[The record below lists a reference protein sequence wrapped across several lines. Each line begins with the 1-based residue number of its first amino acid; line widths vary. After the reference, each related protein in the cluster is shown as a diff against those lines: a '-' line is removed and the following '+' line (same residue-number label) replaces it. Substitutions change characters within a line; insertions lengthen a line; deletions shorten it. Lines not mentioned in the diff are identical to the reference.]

1 MKRNPIKPTPKPIEL
16 RVPLTLEQ
24 MSHIILAL
32 DHSNRT
38 RDCDDIDLQN
48 AIIAKLGVALA
59 INIDLYGE

>member
-1 MKRNPIKPTPKPIEL
+1 MKRKSIKPTPQLIEL
-16 RVPLTLEQ
+16 PIKLSLEQ
-24 MSHIILAL
+24 ISHIILAL

-59 INIDLYGE
+59 INVDLYGE